1 MNQVE
6 SAWKLI
12 IKLDIGA
19 LEIRFQQLRDYT
31 EQMEDHC
38 NTFIGNVQ
46 QTCSNVLQMINKD
59 NAKLALLLT
68 HLRTLYKTSNNK
80 RGLDAI
86 GTVSKTLFGTM
97 DADDERII
105 NEQLNLLANNQ
116 QTLQHAMK
124 NQRFWRER

>member
-1 MNQVE
+1 
-6 SAWKLI
+6 
-12 IKLDIGA
+12 

-124 NQRFWRER
+124 NQRF